1 MFLITGASGTIGSEV
16 LRQLVAQGNMA
27 RAMTRSP
34 QAFGTPIDVV
44 QGDFEKPE
52 SLAEAVDGVESVFL
66 LTAPGPWVPEH
77 DRAMVEAARAAGVR
91 KIVKLSAIGGSSDEL
106 PGSWHV
112 AGEQA
117 VRDSGL
123 AWTILRPAG
132 FASNALRWAP
142 MVRAGQPIPN
152 PTGSGRHAF
161 VDPRDVAAVAVE
173 TLPLGS
179 YDGEVLTLTGPELLS
194 VPDQAAQL
202 SAVLR
207 REVDVVDVPPSI
219 TEEQML
225 AAGFHQAVVTVAL
238 QGAELIRTGGAETLT
253 TDIQRV
259 LDRRPGTFSAWLETN
274 RAAFA

>member
-16 LRQLVAQGNMA
+16 VRQLVAHGNRV
-27 RAMTRSP
+27 RAMTR
-34 QAFGTPIDVV
+34 TPGAVGLPVPVV
-44 QGDFEKPE
+44 QGDLEKPE

-77 DRAMVEAARAAGVR
+77 DRAMVRAASAAGVR
-91 KIVKLSAIGGSSDEL
+91 KIVKLSAIGGSDEKL

-132 FASNALRWAP
+132 FASNALRWASA
-142 MVRAGQPIPN
+142 VRAGQPVPN
-152 PTGSGRHAF
+152 LTGSGRHGF

-194 VPDQAAQL
+194 VSDQAARL

-219 TEEQML
+219 AEEQML
-225 AAGFHQAVVTVAL
+225 AAGFHEAVVTVAL
-238 QGAELIRTGGAETLT
+238 RGAELIRTGGAETLT
-253 TDIQRV
+253 TDIERV
-259 LDRRPGTFSAWLETN
+259 LGRPPGTFRAWLETH